1 MLFAEPA
8 DLRDEP
14 RSPRLDFFAE
24 DRKVRARPTGG
35 QVREMVAY
43 VATVAF
49 LGLEARAVEV
59 QVQIASGLPKFLVV
73 GLPDKAV
80 GESRER
86 VHAAL
91 AAIGLALPPKRIT
104 VNLSPADLPK
114 EGSHYDLPIAL
125 GLLAAMGAIDRELL
139 AGFVAVGELSL
150 DGRIAP
156 SPGVLLAALHAS
168 SQSLGLIC
176 PAAQGAEAAWAGD
189 IELVAAPDLVA
200 LLNHLRGG
208 AVLTPPRPRVADP
221 PRGGPD
227 LAQVKGQES
236 AKRALEIAAAGGH
249 NLLMTGPPG
258 AGKSLLA
265 ACLPGILPPLTSS
278 EALEVSMIASVA
290 GELKDGRLI
299 RARPYRAPHHSASMP
314 ALVGGGTK
322 VRPGEVSLAHLGVL
336 FLDELPEFQRAA
348 LDSLRQ
354 PLETGIVH
362 VARANAHVAF
372 PARVQLV
379 AAMNPCRC
387 GHLGDP
393 ALACSRAPKCAADYQ
408 ARVSGPLLDRID
420 LHVDV
425 GAVAAADLVLPP
437 PAEGS
442 AEVAAR
448 VAAARDLQTQ
458 RYEGQGP
465 RTNAEADGELLDRVA
480 TPDEPGRRLL
490 AQAAEAMRLSA
501 RGYHRV
507 MRVARTIADLAGKGD
522 VGRVHIAEAL
532 SYRRQAPRA

>member
-1 MLFAEPA
+1 
-8 DLRDEP
+8 
-14 RSPRLDFFAE
+14 
-24 DRKVRARPTGG
+24 
-35 QVREMVAY
+35 MVAT

-49 LGLEARAVEV
+49 VGLEARAVEV

-80 GESRER
+80 AESRER

-125 GLLAAMGAIDRELL
+125 ALLAVMGAIDREML
-139 AGFVAVGELSL
+139 AGFAAVGELSL

-156 SPGVLLAALHAS
+156 SPGVLLAALHAAERG
-168 SQSLGLIC
+168 LGLIC
-176 PAAQGAEAAWAGD
+176 PAAQGSEAAWAG
-189 IELVAAPDLVA
+189 ELELIAAPDLIA
-200 LLNHLRGG
+200 LLNHLRGR
-208 AVLTPPRPRVADP
+208 AMLSPPVPGEAEP
-221 PRGGPD
+221 PGHGPD
-227 LAQVKGQES
+227 LAQVKGQET

-249 NLLMTGPPG
+249 NLLMSGPPG

-265 ACLPGILPPLTSS
+265 ACLPGILPLLTPA

-299 RARPYRAPHHSASMP
+299 RARPFRAPHHSASMP
-314 ALVGGGTK
+314 ALVGGGLR

-336 FLDELPEFQRAA
+336 FLDELPEFQRAV

-354 PLETGIVH
+354 PLEAGIVQ
-362 VARANAHVAF
+362 VARANAHVTF

-393 ALACSRAPKCAADYQ
+393 ALACARAPRCAADYQ
-408 ARVSGPLLDRID
+408 AKVSGPLLDRID
-420 LHVDV
+420 LHVEV
-425 GAVAAADLVLPP
+425 QAVAAADLALPP

-448 VAAARDLQTQ
+448 VAAARAVQTA
-458 RYEGQGP
+458 RYAGAAEKV
-465 RTNAEADGELLDRVA
+465 RTNAEADGALLDEVA

-490 AQAAEAMRLSA
+490 AQAAEVMRLTA

-507 MRVARTIADLAGKGD
+507 MRVARTIADLAGSEE
-522 VGRVHIAEAL
+522 VGRVHVAEAL
-532 SYRRQAPRA
+532 SYRRQPPRN